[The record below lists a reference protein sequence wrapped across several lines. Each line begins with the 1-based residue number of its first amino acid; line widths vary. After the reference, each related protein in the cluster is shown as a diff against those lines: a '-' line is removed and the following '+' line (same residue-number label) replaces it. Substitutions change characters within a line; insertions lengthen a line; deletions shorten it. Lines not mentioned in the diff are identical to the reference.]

1 MRIIDDRYL
10 NQYRQ
15 ALGNQIKGWFESYDF
30 SDETIDLGY
39 NTKTSAVYSSNIEG
53 NSIDVNAFMNSM
65 LAGKN
70 FKPRKE
76 IQEIE
81 DLIGAYEFAQSNSLT
96 AENLVKA
103 HKKLS
108 KTLLIKDKRGKY
120 RTDKMG
126 VFDNFGLVY
135 LAVEPENVCREMDQF
150 FEDIQS
156 LLQSEL
162 EIDQIFYHASLIH
175 LIFVHIPPFWD
186 GNGHSARLLEKWFL
200 SKKINS
206 RSWKLQS
213 EKFYK
218 DHLAD
223 YYKNVNLG
231 VNYYELN
238 YDGCINFLK
247 MLPMSLK
254 I

>member
-1 MRIIDDRYL
+1 MRIVDDRYL

-15 ALGNQIKGWFESYDF
+15 EIGNQIKDWFESYDF
-30 SDETIDLGY
+30 SDERINLGY
-39 NTKTSAVYSSNIEG
+39 NTKASAVYSSNIEG
-53 NSIDVNAFMNSM
+53 NTIDVNSFMNSM
-65 LAGKN
+65 LANKN
-70 FKPRKE
+70 FKPKKE

-81 DLIGAYEFAQSNSLT
+81 DLIDAYEFAQLNNLT
-96 AENLVKA
+96 EENLLKA
-103 HKKLS
+103 HKKLT

-120 RTDKMG
+120 RTDRIG

-135 LAVEPENVCREMDQF
+135 LAVEPDYVNREMDLF
-150 FEDIQS
+150 FKDIQS
-156 LLQSEL
+156 LIQSEL

-175 LIFVHIPPFWD
+175 LIFVHIHPFWD
-186 GNGHSARLLEKWFL
+186 GNGRSARLLEKWFL
-200 SKKINS
+200 SEKINS

-213 EKFYK
+213 EKYCK
-218 DHLAD
+218 DNLED
-223 YYKNVNLG
+223 YYKNINLG

-238 YDGCINFLK
+238 YDRCIDFLK